1 MIIIEHNIAKGIF
14 CAMEDG
20 KEIGNVEY
28 ELSAKTMTITHTR
41 AYVQG
46 RGLGRVLV
54 DTAIEYARSQGM
66 KIVPLCS
73 YAKVLMERVEEYR
86 EMIQKPVE

>member
-1 MIIIEHNIAKGIF
+1 MIIIEHNIAKGTF

-20 KEIGNVEY
+20 KEIGNIEY